1 MRQEYLA
8 KLEGVQA
15 EIERHS
21 ATLKTRKEAQQTAIN
36 RLQHEKRGLME
47 TATKLSETYDDLTVN
62 NQKLSSR
69 LEKVLLKVQQQLPVR
84 SDAELRMQREL
95 LDVERKMNNLKNGKF
110 FWSDILGSY
119 FNQNLNSPNS
129 IALHFKNSICSFSA
143 MEQIRTKEKYQVRQI
158 KQEENNQSENKT
170 TSPNNRASLLGENR
184 LSSIK
189 QVLQTNSKDIEEHI
203 KDVNEMKRA
212 LGI

>member
-110 FWSDILGSY
+110 FWSDIFGSY
-119 FNQNLNSPNS
+119 
-129 IALHFKNSICSFSA
+129 
-143 MEQIRTKEKYQVRQI
+143 
-158 KQEENNQSENKT
+158 
-170 TSPNNRASLLGENR
+170 
-184 LSSIK
+184 
-189 QVLQTNSKDIEEHI
+189 
-203 KDVNEMKRA
+203 
-212 LGI
+212 

>member
-1 MRQEYLA
+1 MNVIFNQTLRQEYLA

-21 ATLKTRKEAQQTAIN
+21 ATLKSRKEAQQTAIN

-95 LDVERKMNNLKNGKF
+95 IDVERKMKNLKNGKF
-110 FWSDILGSY
+110 LSDSASPLLHGILILLPFSLKII
-119 FNQNLNSPNS
+119 FV
-129 IALHFKNSICSFSA
+129 HF
-143 MEQIRTKEKYQVRQI
+143 Q
-158 KQEENNQSENKT
+158 
-170 TSPNNRASLLGENR
+170 L
-184 LSSIK
+184 
-189 QVLQTNSKDIEEHI
+189 
-203 KDVNEMKRA
+203 
-212 LGI
+212 

>member
-1 MRQEYLA
+1 MLF
-8 KLEGVQA
+8 K
-15 EIERHS
+15 
-21 ATLKTRKEAQQTAIN
+21 
-36 RLQHEKRGLME
+36 HE
-47 TATKLSETYDDLTVN
+47 
-62 NQKLSSR
+62 
-69 LEKVLLKVQQQLPVR
+69 
-84 SDAELRMQREL
+84 
-95 LDVERKMNNLKNGKF
+95 
-110 FWSDILGSY
+110 
-119 FNQNLNSPNS
+119 
-129 IALHFKNSICSFSA
+129 ICSLSTLA

-158 KQEENNQSENKT
+158 KQEENNQSENKN

>member
-1 MRQEYLA
+1 MVSFSDLIF
-8 KLEGVQA
+8 LGV
-15 EIERHS
+15 
-21 ATLKTRKEAQQTAIN
+21 TCK
-36 RLQHEKRGLME
+36 
-47 TATKLSETYDDLTVN
+47 
-62 NQKLSSR
+62 
-69 LEKVLLKVQQQLPVR
+69 
-84 SDAELRMQREL
+84 
-95 LDVERKMNNLKNGKF
+95 
-110 FWSDILGSY
+110 
-119 FNQNLNSPNS
+119 NLNSPNS

-184 LSSIK
+184 LSTIK

>member
-1 MRQEYLA
+1 MNVIFNQTLRQEYLA

-21 ATLKTRKEAQQTAIN
+21 ATLKSRKEAQQTAIN

-95 LDVERKMNNLKNGKF
+95 IDVERKMKNLKNGKF
-110 FWSDILGSY
+110 LSDNASPLIHGILVQVIKILLYLGLIFSGPY
-119 FNQNLNSPNS
+119 
-129 IALHFKNSICSFSA
+129 LH
-143 MEQIRTKEKYQVRQI
+143 
-158 KQEENNQSENKT
+158 
-170 TSPNNRASLLGENR
+170 
-184 LSSIK
+184 
-189 QVLQTNSKDIEEHI
+189 EHT
-203 KDVNEMKRA
+203 
-212 LGI
+212 

>member
-1 MRQEYLA
+1 MLNIHLFKSLLHSLILFSNQTLRQEYLA

-69 LEKVLLKVQQQLPVR
+69 LEKVLLKVQQQLPIR

-110 FWSDILGSY
+110 FGMIIFPLP
-119 FNQNLNSPNS
+119 L
-129 IALHFKNSICSFSA
+129 
-143 MEQIRTKEKYQVRQI
+143 
-158 KQEENNQSENKT
+158 
-170 TSPNNRASLLGENR
+170 
-184 LSSIK
+184 
-189 QVLQTNSKDIEEHI
+189 
-203 KDVNEMKRA
+203 
-212 LGI
+212 

>member
-1 MRQEYLA
+1 
-8 KLEGVQA
+8 
-15 EIERHS
+15 
-21 ATLKTRKEAQQTAIN
+21 
-36 RLQHEKRGLME
+36 ME

-69 LEKVLLKVQQQLPVR
+69 LEKVLLKVQQQLPIR

-95 LDVERKMNNLKNGKF
+95 IDVERKMKNLKNGKF
-110 FWSDILGSY
+110 LSY
-119 FNQNLNSPNS
+119 NASSLLHGNVNSVT
-129 IALHFKNSICSFSA
+129 LFFKNHICSLSTLA

-158 KQEENNQSENKT
+158 KLEENNQSENKT

>member
-1 MRQEYLA
+1 MNVIFNQTLRQEYLA

-21 ATLKTRKEAQQTAIN
+21 ATLKSRKEAQQTAIN

-95 LDVERKMNNLKNGKF
+95 VDVERKMKNLKNGKF
-110 FWSDILGSY
+110 LSDNASPLIHGILI
-119 FNQNLNSPNS
+119 LLP
-129 IALHFKNSICSFSA
+129 FSLKIIFVPF
-143 MEQIRTKEKYQVRQI
+143 Q
-158 KQEENNQSENKT
+158 
-170 TSPNNRASLLGENR
+170 L
-184 LSSIK
+184 
-189 QVLQTNSKDIEEHI
+189 
-203 KDVNEMKRA
+203 
-212 LGI
+212 

>member
-1 MRQEYLA
+1 MNVIFYQTLRQEYLA

-21 ATLKTRKEAQQTAIN
+21 ATLKSRKEAQQTAIN

-95 LDVERKMNNLKNGKF
+95 IDVERKMKNLKNGKF
-110 FWSDILGSY
+110 LSD
-119 FNQNLNSPNS
+119 NASPL
-129 IALHFKNSICSFSA
+129 LHGN
-143 MEQIRTKEKYQVRQI
+143 
-158 KQEENNQSENKT
+158 
-170 TSPNNRASLLGENR
+170 
-184 LSSIK
+184 
-189 QVLQTNSKDIEEHI
+189 
-203 KDVNEMKRA
+203 
-212 LGI
+212 